1 MRARCSFG
9 TTLSSWSSLERRWNS
24 MRLAGQ
30 HWYLKLHFTIKT
42 TDLTFLKCLLF
53 AFMGIKCLLFRN
65 EIFKKAH
72 HLNFEKFKFL
82 AIAALVLLRFQ
93 IHQIRNFQFESNQFP
108 KNHLLNVTTVN
119 SKKNHLFS
127 IARRWYWGLWRGGS
141 TLNRSRSANWMSG
154 TSRGRPCA
162 HWNGTSHWLKPLTS
176 FRQHFLV
183 NWSPNLMAPANERI
197 SLFYRLHDHKFF
209 NRS

>member
-1 MRARCSFG
+1 MRPRCSFG

-93 IHQIRNFQFESNQFP
+93 IHQIRNFQFESNQIP

-119 SKKNHLFS
+119 SKKKSFVFDCKTVVLGS
-127 IARRWYWGLWRGGS
+127 LTRWVHAESVQVGQLDERYKQRTTMCALERHI
-141 TLNRSRSANWMSG
+141 TL
-154 TSRGRPCA
+154 T
-162 HWNGTSHWLKPLTS
+162 
-176 FRQHFLV
+176 
-183 NWSPNLMAPANERI
+183 
-197 SLFYRLHDHKFF
+197 
-209 NRS
+209 

>member
-1 MRARCSFG
+1 MCPRCSFG

-42 TDLTFLKCLLF
+42 IDLTFLKCLLF

-93 IHQIRNFQFESNQFP
+93 IHQIKKLPVRVKSNPKKSLTERYDGKFEKKSFVFDCKTVVLGSLTRWVHAESVQVGQLDERY
-108 KNHLLNVTTVN
+108 KQRTTMCALER
-119 SKKNHLFS
+119 H
-127 IARRWYWGLWRGGS
+127 I
-141 TLNRSRSANWMSG
+141 TL
-154 TSRGRPCA
+154 T
-162 HWNGTSHWLKPLTS
+162 
-176 FRQHFLV
+176 
-183 NWSPNLMAPANERI
+183 
-197 SLFYRLHDHKFF
+197 
-209 NRS
+209 